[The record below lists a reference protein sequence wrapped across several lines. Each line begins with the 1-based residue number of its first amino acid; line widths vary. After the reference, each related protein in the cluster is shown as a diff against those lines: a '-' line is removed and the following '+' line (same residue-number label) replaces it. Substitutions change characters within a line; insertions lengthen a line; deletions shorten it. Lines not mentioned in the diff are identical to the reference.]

1 MMTVVGQSDNEN
13 NVNDRRNSKV
23 AVVDQILVDNDKLH
37 VKLCNAAEDLDKSM
51 TGIKYR
57 YIHINLLLILCICR
71 F

>member
-13 NVNDRRNSKV
+13 DVNNSRNSKV
-23 AVVDQILVDNDKLH
+23 AVIDQILVDNDKLH
-37 VKLCNAAEDLDKSM
+37 VKLCNAAEDLDQSM

-57 YIHINLLLILCICR
+57 YNNLLLILCICR